1 MCNRLSWRR
10 NYGAKDIK
18 FGVLTWAFCLVL
30 KCVEEIVVA
39 VKVTMGPKVFFSYL
53 MTPFLNVKL

>member
-1 MCNRLSWRR
+1 MSWRR
-10 NYGAKDIK
+10 NYAAKDIK
-18 FGVLTWAFCLVL
+18 FGVLTSALCLML

-53 MTPFLNVKL
+53 ITPFLNIKL